1 MDTSKQERQ
10 YNEAFE
16 EEKRLEKIINEIHGE
31 MISFSRGK
39 MTNDEAIQTYDRFL
53 KIMEKYYDRE
63 AFEKRYNVHDKEPR
77 NEMGGEPYSEK
88 EYRYMHKEE
97 FEEYDKVVGIIEAI
111 TKEKNKLEAGKRAE
125 IEVQNDV
132 KLFLD
137 KAKILHNCRFVV
149 DVEIDMLII
158 ATKGIFC
165 VEIKGWGEN
174 AEFTESGYLKSEN
187 KSVDVA
193 GRMRRY
199 QYCIE
204 KLLEKGVSYDIEII
218 PLLLWQNRK
227 SEIKSN
233 FKKIPICYKNTLEDE
248 IFTRD
253 DVLSNDEVDL
263 IYACLKEEVKVERKY
278 DILLDKKTVDYYE
291 EILTR
296 DLRKEFKEQ
305 KEIRKKRY
313 KNLQE
318 KKNHPI
324 RYVTKS
330 IGKGIGT
337 GVAIVATVAGF
348 AFIVKDD

>member
-1 MDTSKQERQ
+1 M
-10 YNEAFE
+10 
-16 EEKRLEKIINEIHGE
+16 
-31 MISFSRGK
+31 
-39 MTNDEAIQTYDRFL
+39 
-53 KIMEKYYDRE
+53 
-63 AFEKRYNVHDKEPR
+63 
-77 NEMGGEPYSEK
+77 
-88 EYRYMHKEE
+88 
-97 FEEYDKVVGIIEAI
+97 IEAI

-125 IEVQNDV
+125 VEVQNDV

-137 KAKILHNCRFVV
+137 KAKILHNCRFVVDDV

-174 AEFTESGYLKSEN
+174 AEFTESGYLKSEK

-193 GRMRRY
+193 GRMRRH

-204 KLLEKGVSYDIEII
+204 KLLEKVVNCDIEII

-233 FKKIPICYKNTLEDE
+233 FKKIPICYKNTIEDE

-263 IYACLKEEVKVERKY
+263 IYARLKEEVKEERKY

-305 KEIRKKRY
+305 KEIREKRY
-313 KNLQE
+313 KKLQE

-337 GVAIVATVAGF
+337 GVAIVVTVAGF
-348 AFIVKDD
+348 AFIVKED